1 MTTILV
7 AADVHGAKINL
18 EFVFPIVPSV
28 PEFKRQVESAFAM
41 EVEDRRP
48 PMAPPG
54 FQATRFQLYDE
65 TLTRWV
71 DLSVSSQL
79 FDFCQLY
86 AFQPPSQWHREVQAP
101 IPAPT
106 KARFPAAAARTY
118 GSPARTALDGASP
131 APSHR
136 AHSMVALQRPAAGQ
150 YGGVSLAPEHATHD
164 DKVSSTFEELDTNGN
179 RVVELDELRKGF
191 GRDVANLPLSS
202 ETIDDM
208 FGKADAN
215 RNGVVEFTEWQRFC
229 ELYPTLLDALYFR
242 FRAHWEDK
250 KAQSEKAELEE
261 QVKRLE
267 DALAQATAHCQ
278 DMKDESEAQENQL
291 KKQEA
296 ALNDAIESQ
305 RQREAD
311 LRKAAREWDGANK
324 SKQAAESALQ
334 LQREQER
341 QQGTNLAEAQRDCMQ
356 SERRKAV
363 AEAEFAR
370 ANDAVEVAR
379 QLDLEAAGEVNRQKH
394 LSESAREDIR
404 EAEEAH
410 KRVSADRQAAQLA
423 IQSEQLDLE
432 QHDRIVAQ
440 EQKNVRQQE
449 IEQQEKVLQTQRAL
463 QKRLDD
469 ERHLGE
475 QRDKEQETNM
485 DALAQKRAVQEQ
497 RDLIDR
503 LTSEKEAFE
512 QRRREMEEQEEPLI
526 EQEVRLRAQRDS
538 LEENEHTLRREHR
551 SFYESAW
558 KGGGDQASPRRDR
571 DAGSPRR

>member
-1 MTTILV
+1 V
-7 AADVHGAKINL
+7 
-18 EFVFPIVPSV
+18 
-28 PEFKRQVESAFAM
+28 
-41 EVEDRRP
+41 
-48 PMAPPG
+48 
-54 FQATRFQLYDE
+54 
-65 TLTRWV
+65 
-71 DLSVSSQL
+71 
-79 FDFCQLY
+79 
-86 AFQPPSQWHREVQAP
+86 
-101 IPAPT
+101 
-106 KARFPAAAARTY
+106 
-118 GSPARTALDGASP
+118 
-131 APSHR
+131 
-136 AHSMVALQRPAAGQ
+136 QRPAAGQ

-250 KAQSEKAELEE
+250 KAQSEKADLEE

-311 LRKAAREWDGANK
+311 LRKAARDWDGANK

-379 QLDLEAAGEVNRQKH
+379 QLDMEAAGEVNRQKH

-485 DALAQKRAVQEQ
+485 DSLAQKRAVQEQ